1 MKNTLT
7 LMVLFVLSNNAMAD
21 FWLTDK
27 IKNFW
32 SNDPIKENIIQPQKT
47 IVKENSS
54 WLNMDAIHEIESNQG
69 KNPNIYNKDGSY
81 KPNKSGA
88 LGEYQIKGD
97 TFIDPGA
104 GLVKL
109 GATKLPNYMKAS
121 TAEHREFAKN
131 YILSLEKYFRQ
142 SYTYKEKASPGLL
155 DYEALAIAA
164 YSRGLGTVQ
173 KLVKTHGSKL
183 WRDHVKDDPGA
194 TETYLN
200 KYNNFNKENNTG
212 FKQVQKEVNNEG
224 IA

>member
-69 KNPNIYNKDGSY
+69 KNPNIYKKDGSY
-81 KPNKSGA
+81 KVNKSGA
-88 LGEYQIKGD
+88 LGEYQIKKG
-97 TFIDPGA
+97 TFLDPGA

-121 TAEHREFAKN
+121 PAEHREFAKN

-142 SYTYKEKASPGLL
+142 SYTYKENASPGLL

-164 YSRGLGTVQ
+164 YSRGIGTVQ
-173 KLVKTHGSKL
+173 KLVKTHGSKK
-183 WRDHVKDDPGA
+183 WREHIKDDPGA

-200 KYNNFNKENNTG
+200 KYNNFNIENNTG
-212 FKQVQKEVNNEG
+212 FKQVQKEVNNEEM
-224 IA
+224 A

>member
-1 MKNTLT
+1 MPKWWEIAKD
-7 LMVLFVLSNNAMAD
+7 NAAAKVSRWWKKD
-21 FWLTDK
+21 SSSLPVESKPLVEVKT
-27 IKNFW
+27 
-32 SNDPIKENIIQPQKT
+32 PILKE
-47 IVKENSS
+47 SS
-54 WLNMDAIHEIESNQG
+54 WLNMDAIHQIESNQG
-69 KNPNIYNKDGSY
+69 KNPNIYNKDGS
-81 KPNKSGA
+81 
-88 LGEYQIKGD
+88 IKGD

-173 KLVKTHGSKL
+173 KLVKTHGSKR